1 MSSRFLFPIVASV
14 VLLAGSPLFAQ
25 LDPEPKTPYLWRI
38 VLKVQPHP
46 LLSPTFREQLKRD
59 LEASLQPALGSLGTV
74 DVIDLTDTPRDH
86 WDSLWEQF
94 DAKGFAALEA
104 PRDLTGAKTHFLKL
118 EYKDG
123 LYLLEARQHD
133 GFAGL
138 SSGYAGFGTP
148 VIRKQSVRAPEM
160 VGRTAG
166 LMLDRD
172 FGLVGTVEPILGNTK
187 EVKVIV
193 RGGQLGRVD
202 RFVKAGD
209 VFAVSEVVKT
219 NRAAPPPVR
228 TATGKIIAQPQGSAP
243 PPGLSAKLRLASLL
257 KVIEVGA
264 DGILRCEALNR
275 EFTAGQ
281 GGAAAFRCMKLGTI
295 DSPLTVRLVSRDGKS
310 GKTANGF
317 VSVRATEKGFDAP
330 NDARDTLDF
339 RDGLYRSARSLSNVA
354 CITVSLGP
362 TQKRR
367 FPVPILSSD
376 PVNLPVEIDPK
387 AEEQAAFERSAKT
400 LIDRVSDARNAQTIC
415 FETTGELLKKETKNT
430 EARDR
435 AKSGLL
441 AADTADKSISDEL
454 EHLRGSVDKSPTIGP
469 RMLKAVEQHLTS
481 LRQYNKQLEAL
492 IKKLDTVVAQE
503 NDPTFAAREV
513 LADKLS
519 VRINILL
526 SSGDVD
532 EAISAYDQLATLLPD
547 DATVKAKQAKL
558 KAEWAPKN
566 DAHAKARTYLLKTWP
581 TVATIPD
588 FKESLPELA
597 KNIDECKKH
606 GDQYTLRKL
615 LFIFSKAVAKLN
627 DLIVPLDS
635 NSDADRKLAVGANET
650 LEVLR
655 NKENEIQEFVK
666 K

>member
-1 MSSRFLFPIVASV
+1 MSSRFLFPVVASV
-14 VLLAGSPLFAQ
+14 LLLAGSPLSAQ

-59 LEASLQPALGSLGTV
+59 LEASLQPALGTLGTV
-74 DVIDLTDTPRDH
+74 DVVDLTDTPRDH
-86 WDSLWEQF
+86 WDSLWQQF
-94 DAKGFAALEA
+94 DDKGFAALEA

-148 VIRKQSVRAPEM
+148 AIRKQSVRAPEM

-172 FGLVGTVEPILGNTK
+172 FGLVGTVEPILGNAK

-193 RGGQLGRVD
+193 RGGQLGPVG

-209 VFAVSEVVKT
+209 VFAVSEVFKT

-228 TATGKIIAQPQGSAP
+228 TATGKIIAQPPGSTP
-243 PPGLSAKLRLASLL
+243 PPGLSARLRLASLL

-295 DSPLTVRLVSRDGKS
+295 DGPLTVRLVSRDGKS
-310 GKTANGF
+310 GKTAGF
-317 VSVRATEKGFDAP
+317 VSIRATEKGFNVP
-330 NDARDTLDF
+330 EDARDTLDF

-362 TQKRR
+362 TQKKR
-367 FPVPILSSD
+367 FPVPILSSET
-376 PVNLPVEIDPK
+376 VNLPVEIDPK
-387 AEEQAAFERSAKT
+387 AEEQATFERSAKT
-400 LIDRVSDARNAQTIC
+400 LIDRVADARNAQTIC
-415 FETTGELLKKETKNT
+415 FEATAKLIEKQKNT
-430 EARDR
+430 EALAR
-435 AKSGLL
+435 ARSGHQ
-441 AADTADKSISDEL
+441 AADVADKSISDEL

-469 RMLKAVEQHLTS
+469 RMLKVVEQHLTA
-481 LRQYNKQLEAL
+481 LRQFNVQLTSH
-492 IKKLDTVVAQE
+492 IKTLETVVTRE

-513 LADKLS
+513 RAQALVAQID
-519 VRINILL
+519 ILL
-526 SSGDVD
+526 SRGDVE
-532 EAISAYDQLATLLPD
+532 EAISAFGQLATLLPD
-547 DATVKAKQAKL
+547 DATVKARQDKL
-558 KAEWAPKN
+558 KAEWATKN
-566 DAHAKARTYLLKTWP
+566 EAHAKARTYLLKTWP

-588 FKESLPELA
+588 FKDSLPELTRA
-597 KNIDECKKH
+597 IDECKKN

-615 LFIFSKAVAKLN
+615 LVIFSGAAAKLRE
-627 DLIVPLDS
+627 LEAPLDS
-635 NSDADRKLAVGANET
+635 NSDADRKLLADAVNAI
-650 LEVLR
+650 EVLR
-655 NKENEIQEFVK
+655 SKENEIQEFIK